1 MRVVKKEILI
11 EKNSVYNKKQEE
23 ENNKSIKN
31 SCVLNLL
38 ESNRDLSRCLV
49 IQLLIQK
56 DGIRKS

>member
-38 ESNRDLSRCLV
+38 ESNRDLSRCLG
-49 IQLLIQK
+49 IQ
-56 DGIRKS
+56 